1 VTFRATAVLPYDSL
15 ERATAG
21 LRGRLR
27 LMVADHGPDLLP
39 DWDTLVVTGPTT
51 TKDARGNTW
60 FEWTGT
66 VQAKTESTDATIV
79 S

>member
-1 VTFRATAVLPYDSL
+1 MTFSATAALPYDHL

-27 LMVADHGPDLLP
+27 LMITDDTCAASP

-51 TKDARGNTW
+51 SQDARGRTW
-60 FEWTGT
+60 FEWIGT
-66 VQAKTESTDATIV
+66 VEACPTPS
-79 S
+79 SG